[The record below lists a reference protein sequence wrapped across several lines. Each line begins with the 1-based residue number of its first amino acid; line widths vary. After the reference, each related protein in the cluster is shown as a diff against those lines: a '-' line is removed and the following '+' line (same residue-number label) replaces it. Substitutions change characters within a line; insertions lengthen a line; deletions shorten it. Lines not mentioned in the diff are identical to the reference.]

1 MKYVKTYVNRSS
13 KEAGALQTMYL
24 NPNQIKEL
32 IKVAGMGGVV
42 LMQYYIAIAH
52 QQNPNMED
60 EVLAGLLDMSAK
72 NVETLR
78 LKLTKAGWF
87 RRTKFTSRGQ
97 TIITYDVGKSAVAR
111 ETTCVKHLD
120 L

>member
-1 MKYVKTYVNRSS
+1 MKYVKTYVNKSS

-24 NPNQIKEL
+24 NPTQIREL
-32 IKVAGMGGVV
+32 IQVAGMGGVV

-52 QQNPNMED
+52 QPNPNMED
-60 EVLAGLLDMSAK
+60 DVLAGLLDMSAK

-87 RRTKFTSRGQ
+87 RRTKLTARGR
-97 TIITYDVGKSAVAR
+97 TIITYDVGKTAVAR
-111 ETTCVKHLD
+111 NYFCNAHLD